1 MTRDSG
7 ETGTPYRRRLLL
19 AEDYQPLADALERQ
33 STSTVTLT
41 LAEIEALL
49 GLPLPPSARTRSWWV
64 DRSRHAAYRRLL
76 APLGWTVGEVRRR
89 YGVQAVTFVKTDAGG
104 EEQP

>member
-41 LAEIEALL
+41 LAEIEVLL
-49 GLPLPPSARTRSWWV
+49 GLPLPPSARTRAWWM
-64 DRSRHAAYRRLL
+64 DRPERGYHRLL
-76 APLGWTVGEVRRR
+76 APLGWTVSEVRRR
-89 YGVQAVTFVKTDAGG
+89 HGVQSVTFVKANARG
-104 EEQP
+104 EERP

>member
-33 STSTVTLT
+33 PTSTVTLT

-49 GLPLPPSARTRSWWV
+49 GLPLPPSARTRAWWMN
-64 DRSRHAAYRRLL
+64 RPERGYRRLL

-89 YGVQAVTFVKTDAGG
+89 HGVQSVTFVKATGSG
-104 EEQP
+104 KEQP